1 MLTGVMFAMPEE
13 GRALIEV
20 LGSGARTVEHGRR
33 EFHFGRL
40 WGEDVVLVQARIGK
54 VAAATTATEL
64 VTRFEVD
71 RLLFTGIAGGV
82 RPGVSIGD
90 LVVADRLVHHDLD
103 ASPIFPALEIPLLGT
118 TELPTDPDITRSLTS
133 ACEAFVRDG
142 LGAELSDE
150 DRERMHVRETGVH
163 TGMIVSGD
171 QFVSS
176 DRARDAIRERTPGA
190 LCVEM
195 EGAATAQVAYEYG
208 VPLGVVRA
216 ISDSADD
223 HAAAQFPDSL
233 GRLAAAC
240 SHGVLERFFSAEQTR

>member
-13 GRALIEV
+13 GQALIDQ
-20 LGSGARTVEHGRR
+20 LAPDARTVEHGRR

-71 RLLFTGIAGGV
+71 RLLFTGVAGGV
-82 RPGVSIGD
+82 RPGVNIGD
-90 LVVADRLVHHDLD
+90 LVVADRLIHHDLD
-103 ASPIFPALEIPLLGT
+103 ASPIFPALEIPLLGM
-118 TELPTDPDITRSLTS
+118 TELPTDPDITRSLVA
-133 ACEAFVRDG
+133 ACVAFVRDG
-142 LGAELSDE
+142 LDEVLSDE
-150 DRERMHVRETGVH
+150 DRERMRVGAAGVH
-163 TGMIVSGD
+163 TGLIASGD

-176 DRARDAIRERTPGA
+176 DQARDTIRERTPDA

-208 VPLGVVRA
+208 IPLGVVRA

-223 HAAAQFPDSL
+223 HAATHFPDSL

-240 SHGVLERFFSAEQTR
+240 SHGVLERFFAAEQTR